1 MQYSM
6 KTIFIHLLNDYSG
19 STKVLSDI
27 VDFHKDKEM
36 SFVLMHGRNGNGF
49 LNDKSEDKNLF
60 FYKRSN
66 IRLLTLVY
74 YFFSQVIL
82 FFKMFKYYRI
92 NCVIYVNTMLSFGAA
107 LAGKIMGKDVIFH
120 VHETSLKPVTLKIFL
135 KFIIKYTAKKIIY
148 VSNYLKEEEPIKNV
162 TSRVI
167 YNSLSPSF
175 IEKSNNYSNRYEQ
188 NVAFNVTMACS
199 LKEYKGVNE
208 FLKVANICSSKK
220 HIKFILILN
229 AETDE
234 IESYFSNVEKPSNI
248 TFYPKQSDLAPFYE
262 NSSLVLNL
270 SRVDQ
275 WIETFGLTI
284 LEAMTFG
291 IPVIAPPVGGP
302 KEIVRNKVDGY
313 LISSYDINE
322 IAKKIILLSS
332 DINQYRKMSISS
344 RERSKDFDPAIF
356 QNSIVNFIES

>member
-1 MQYSM
+1 M

-27 VDFHKDKEM
+27 VDFHKDREM
-36 SFVLMHGRNGNGF
+36 SFMLMYGRNGDGF
-49 LNDKSEDKNLF
+49 LNHKSEDKNLF
-60 FYKRSN
+60 FYRRSN
-66 IRLLTLVY
+66 IRLLTLAY

-82 FFKMFKYYRI
+82 FFKMFKYYRVS
-92 NCVIYVNTMLSFGAA
+92 CVIYVNTMLSFGPA

-120 VHETSLKPVTLKIFL
+120 IHETSLKPVSLKIFL
-135 KFIIKYTAKKIIY
+135 KFIIKHTAKKIIY
-148 VSNYLKEEEPIKNV
+148 VSEYLKKEEPIKNV

-167 YNSLSPSF
+167 YNSLPSSF

-188 NVAFNVTMACS
+188 NAAFNVTMACS
-199 LKEYKGVNE
+199 LKDYKGVYE
-208 FLKVANICSSKK
+208 FLKVANICSSNKY
-220 HIKFILILN
+220 INFILILN

-234 IESYFSNVEKPSNI
+234 INSYFRSVEKPSNI
-248 TFYPKQSDLAPFYE
+248 TFYPKQPDLVPFYE

-302 KEIVRNKVDGY
+302 KEIVRNEVDGY
-313 LISSYDINE
+313 LISSYDIDE
-322 IAKKIILLSS
+322 IAKKIILLAT

-344 RERSKDFDPAIF
+344 RQRSKDFDSTIF
-356 QNSIVNFIES
+356 KNSIVNFIES